1 MENNDSL
8 VVSEN
13 IKEENEII
21 PENPENEMSKRA
33 RKRLA
38 KKLKW
43 ENRKAGKRLK
53 ERQKRKERIA
63 AAIEQ
68 NIKLGPSR
76 KQLKASKMANSKC
89 RTSVVIDMSF
99 DGLMS
104 EKVSNSKTH
113 LLFLRLVAV
122 KCKPQLLTGF
132 CKCFRT
138 WVKQ

>member
-1 MENNDSL
+1 M
-8 VVSEN
+8 SEN
-13 IKEENEII
+13 IKEENETA

-99 DGLMS
+99 DELMS
-104 EKVSNSKTH
+104 EKVSTKPTQIFIPPITSCKIWTIA
-113 LLFLRLVAV
+113 LDRFL
-122 KCKPQLLTGF
+122 
-132 CKCFRT
+132 
-138 WVKQ
+138 